1 MNEMRRSVYLQAMG
15 VDSYVSRHQLPGAA
29 ASRRLAI
36 LPPVTSPTA
45 PAAAGPVADPKPVRR
60 LAAPAEMPRMDLGK
74 PAPAPVARE
83 TRPVQADPAPR
94 FSLAAISCGG
104 WLWLEELD
112 SPLSAEQLQLVQ
124 AMAEALD
131 VIPGNHDP
139 GSVDRVPARAAA
151 SQFDWPM
158 HTNQQLDLGQ
168 EAARASVAAF
178 IQRKLEL
185 AECRGL
191 VLLGQA
197 CAERV
202 PLGQLACPRVA
213 CTASTAEM
221 LRNPLLKKQAWR
233 DLRSLLQSA

>member
-1 MNEMRRSVYLQAMG
+1 MRRSVYLQAMG
-15 VDSYVSRHQLPGAA
+15 VDSYVSRRQLPGAA

-36 LPPVTSPTA
+36 LPPAPSPTA
-45 PAAAGPVADPKPVRR
+45 LAAAGPVADPKPVRR
-60 LAAPAEMPRMDLGK
+60 PAAPAEMPRMDVGK
-74 PAPAPVARE
+74 PAPAPVVRE

-112 SPLSAEQLQLVQ
+112 SSLSPEQLQLVQ

-131 VIPGNHDP
+131 MIRCNHDP
-139 GSVDRVPARAAA
+139 VSVDRIPARAAA

-185 AECRGL
+185 AECHGL

>member
-1 MNEMRRSVYLQAMG
+1 
-15 VDSYVSRHQLPGAA
+15 
-29 ASRRLAI
+29 
-36 LPPVTSPTA
+36 
-45 PAAAGPVADPKPVRR
+45 
-60 LAAPAEMPRMDLGK
+60 MDVGK

-83 TRPVQADPAPR
+83 TRPVQALPGDP

-131 VIPGNHDP
+131 MIPGNHDP
-139 GSVDRVPARAAA
+139 GSVDRIPARAAA
-151 SQFDWPM
+151 SHFDWPM

-185 AECRGL
+185 AQR
-191 VLLGQA
+191 
-197 CAERV
+197 
-202 PLGQLACPRVA
+202 
-213 CTASTAEM
+213 
-221 LRNPLLKKQAWR
+221 QAWFCWGR
-233 DLRSLLQSA
+233 PAGSGCRWGSSPVPGLHAPPVPRKCCVTHC